1 MSAMVS
7 RLKEGAYQTRE
18 LMRTD
23 NKKIDSI
30 DRIAT
35 KQNTQIQIEV
45 HALRRYYRDAGTR
58 TCKEYLIVIGI
69 LVVFV
74 MMAVYIILD

>member
-1 MSAMVS
+1 MSVMVS

-23 NKKIDSI
+23 NKKIADI
-30 DRIAT
+30 ERIVA
-35 KQNTQIQIEV
+35 KQNTQMQVEV
-45 HALRRYYRDAGTR
+45 HALRRYYRDAGPR